1 MEELF
6 ASLDPDKA
14 ALVRRYVKTMRPRPN
29 REGSPAAAYSPAAY
43 ASESESEPED
53 YGSNKS
59 LLAASPL
66 PGAEGSRI
74 AESGLGGTRAAESRD
89 TQREVMSAEPNS
101 NRREAGG
108 RALHATQSRNNL
120 KSVQGARPQDCAPD
134 VVYIDLPRRKEEEVP
149 VRGNTGFRSGSQD
162 KPNKSKSAPT
172 RKSGADLLRKSAPI
186 PNSNYTPHAKN
197 PIPIASFTPL
207 VMDTSVRSPASSQPQ
222 RRKPRSHRSDPRG
235 FSYVASYTEQRNEL
249 EVMKR
254 ELEHAQ
260 ALLQEKMDELRRCA
274 EQVQDLE
281 QEGRSK
287 TQRIQKLQQQVD
299 GLAAKEDQLAS
310 AVQQLSKS
318 GERALLA
325 LQQEKQ
331 EHDITSQRLGQ
342 LEVSAH
348 KTITETEVAFKDL
361 ERQLQ
366 QQHERNEAELK
377 SISGSLEV
385 TKARAEN
392 SEREIDVLRGVLR
405 EKQQALCEMAAEHEQ
420 LRLDLHA
427 QLFQK
432 DAQKRELEVKLD
444 DSEHTSRS
452 ERVMLQSTVKDLQA
466 QLKEAE
472 ELTKSERIDASR
484 ALERVQ
490 AELGQMRTLHT
501 RELQIAANEHL
512 SVTHKIKETQEEVL
526 RLRGVLQLREQVACC
541 ACTHAR
547 ISLSL
552 SLSLAR
558 SLARSLASAR
568 YLSIFLSPSPPL
580 SLSAH
585 THTHKCMLSAA
596 HILTTLS

>member
-14 ALVRRYVKTMRPRPN
+14 ALVRRYVKTMRPRLN
-29 REGSPAAAYSPAAY
+29 REGSPAAAYSESPAAY

-66 PGAEGSRI
+66 SGAEGSRI

-149 VRGNTGFRSGSQD
+149 ARGNTGFRSGSKD

-222 RRKPRSHRSDPRG
+222 RRQPRSHRSDPRG

-558 SLARSLASAR
+558 SLAHSLASAR
-568 YLSIFLSPSPPL
+568 ALSLSFSLPLPL
-580 SLSAH
+580 SLCLH
-585 THTHKCMLSAA
+585 THTHTSVCSQLRIS
-596 HILTTLS
+596 